1 MAPSDTPT
9 TRAIYATYER
19 DPQRHRPHLGASRI
33 GIPCERA
40 LWYEFRWCASPTFDG
55 RMLRLFESGHQGESR
70 LLKNMRAAGI
80 DARSMDPTTGKQ
92 YSFHDPSC
100 TFFSG
105 SLDAIAKGFPD
116 DPDTEYVVEIKTSS
130 KKQFDTLEIIGVAR
144 HKPEHYAQMQMYM
157 HWSGIHQARYLVV
170 CKDDERIYEEIV
182 TYSQD
187 DAETLTERAHRI
199 ITADEPPA
207 KKNTNPD
214 RPPCLWCEF
223 RGICYGT
230 QCPEVNCRTCAHSTF
245 RYDKMVCVRDSR
257 VGVVSPI
264 DSCGMK
270 NHIFIPHLVPLE
282 IVGADP
288 DNGTI
293 TYITDTCEEITNGPG
308 HVSSEKLREM
318 VNK

>member
-1 MAPSDTPT
+1 
-9 TRAIYATYER
+9 
-19 DPQRHRPHLGASRI
+19 
-33 GIPCERA
+33 
-40 LWYEFRWCASPTFDG
+40 
-55 RMLRLFESGHQGESR
+55 
-70 LLKNMRAAGI
+70 MRAAGI

-182 TYSQD
+182 TYRQD
-187 DAETLTERAHRI
+187 VAETLTERAHRI
-199 ITADEPPA
+199 ITADEPPT
-207 KKNTNPD
+207 KKNSNPA

-230 QCPEVNCRTCAHSTF
+230 QCPEVNCRTCAHATF
-245 RYDKMVCVRDSR
+245 EHDVFVCAADAPDNKYDTKSWCYD
-257 VGVVSPI
+257 
-264 DSCGMK
+264 
-270 NHIFIPHLVPLE
+270 HIFIPQIVPLE

-308 HVSSEKLREM
+308 YVSSEKLREM